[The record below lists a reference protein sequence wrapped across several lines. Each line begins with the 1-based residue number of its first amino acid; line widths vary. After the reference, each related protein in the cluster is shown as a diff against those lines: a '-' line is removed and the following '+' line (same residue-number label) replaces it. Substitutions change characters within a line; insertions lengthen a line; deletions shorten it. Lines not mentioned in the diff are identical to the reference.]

1 MATREPHVG
10 GPQRPMV
17 GSVLLEPPR
26 AAGRPNRVALPP
38 APAGTYHVCDQTC
51 QCRVFFDNY
60 HTICRVSR
68 RVFPNP
74 PGMQR
79 RMSQKRA
86 SEGVAGDADGEGP
99 SQSVRRVPPP
109 APWQTVMQ

>member
-79 RMSQKRA
+79 RMSQA
-86 SEGVAGDADGEGP
+86 SSTAAATRHRPVHGSGTLR
-99 SQSVRRVPPP
+99 S
-109 APWQTVMQ
+109 